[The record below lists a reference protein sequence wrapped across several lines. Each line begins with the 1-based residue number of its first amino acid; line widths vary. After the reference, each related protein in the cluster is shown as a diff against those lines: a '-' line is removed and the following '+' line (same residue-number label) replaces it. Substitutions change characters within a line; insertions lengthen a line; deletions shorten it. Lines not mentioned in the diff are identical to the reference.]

1 MKKILTSLLIACA
14 IPSFAQRMNFN
25 ADWSISA
32 TSLTPAKTA
41 VTLPRAWNE
50 EFAYRVAIEEL
61 PDDTVRYSKTFLAP
75 KEWKYKK
82 VFVEFEGARQS
93 AEVFING
100 QRLGLHQNGVMAFG
114 YDLTPYLKIGKQNTL
129 TVLTDN
135 DWSYHEKNPD
145 GTEMKVKDGVVVKD
159 GNNLPNNELKP
170 TSFQWNNKNFNANY
184 GGLPKNVYLHVLPK
198 LYQTLPLYSTL
209 GTTGVYVYAKDF
221 DITGHSATIHAE
233 SQVRNET
240 GKPQQ
245 IFYEVEIIDRQTKQ
259 SISTFHPSVYTIGN
273 NETITVSA
281 EQKVSNLHFWSWGY
295 GYLYDVVTK
304 VQSLKKLSA
313 SPSIATTTTGFR
325 KTAYTNGQTYLN
337 DRTIMMHGYAQRTSN
352 EWPGVGMSVPAWL
365 SDYSNRLMVESG
377 GNLVRWMHVCPWK
390 QDIESCDRVG
400 LIQAMPAGDAEK
412 DVTGRHW
419 EQRTELMRDAIIY
432 NRNNPSILF
441 YECGNKGISEDHMRE
456 MKAIRDEFDPHGGRA
471 IGSREM
477 LNHDTSAEY
486 GGEMLYINKSAT
498 KPVWAMEYCR
508 DEALRRYW
516 DDWSPSNLTESL
528 SYTPNGLPLR
538 GQGGYH
544 KQGDGPLYRNA
555 DASAYNQNNDQ
566 FAIEMVRRWYDY
578 WQVRPGTGERVSNG
592 GTKIVFSDTN
602 THNRGESN
610 YRTSGVVDA
619 MRLPKDA
626 FYAHQVMWNGWVT
639 PDTSKTYII
648 GHWNYE
654 EGTVKPVYVVSD
666 AAKVKLFLNGKSV
679 GEEKVDYHFLHTFDA
694 VSYEAGELTAV
705 SYDEKGKELSR
716 HSVSTV
722 GKPHHLNV
730 KFIHPNGKL
739 VLDGADMGLIEYE
752 VVDKD
757 GNRCPLA
764 NNMVHFKVEGSHE
777 GAVEWIGGIAYR
789 DSVKYRD
796 EWEKNP
802 NCIRSLDLPVECGVN
817 RALIRS
823 AVYDD
828 GNLVTPSIAS
838 IRYRVEGDLEV
849 KEGVLD
855 IPGVSPACL
864 PNEIVSCYLS
874 RGETPSTPSYADMK
888 KTHHPARVVAGCN
901 QDEAIRS
908 IDDSEDT
915 EWKNDGKASTAW
927 IRYEFDSPVRID
939 EISMKLTGWR
949 QRSYPLEIFADNT
962 LIWQGNT
969 PQSLGY
975 VHLSIANPVKASTLT
990 IRLKGAATSEEAF
1003 SQITELA
1010 APVANELDL
1019 FKAKDGDKVRSEL
1032 RIVEC
1037 DFLQLP
1043 FRSDK

>member
-1 MKKILTSLLIACA
+1 MRLFFISLLLCA
-14 IPSFAQRMNFN
+14 IPAMAQRDMNFN
-25 ADWSISA
+25 ADWHISA
-32 TSLTPAKTA
+32 TKLTPART
-41 VTLPRAWNE
+41 VTLPHAWNE
-50 EFAYRVAIEEL
+50 EFAYRVPIEKL
-61 PDDTVRYSKTFLAP
+61 PDDTVRYTKSFLAP
-75 KEWKYKK
+75 KEWKGQK
-82 VFVEFEGARQS
+82 VFIEFEGARQS
-93 AEVFING
+93 AEVFLNG
-100 QRLGLHQNGVMAFG
+100 HRLGLHQNGVMAFG
-114 YDLTPYLKIGKQNTL
+114 FDLTPYIKMGKENIL
-129 TVLTDN
+129 EVLTDN

-184 GGLPKNVYLHVLPK
+184 GGLPKKVRLHVMPK
-198 LYQTLPLYSTL
+198 LYQTLPLFSTL
-209 GTTGVYVYAKDF
+209 GTTGIYVYAKDF
-221 DITGHSATIHAE
+221 DINGHSATIHAE
-233 SQVRNET
+233 SQVKNET
-240 GKPQQ
+240 GKAQKVV
-245 IFYEVEIIDRQTKQ
+245 YEVSIVDRQTQHRVASFRSQQYNINKE
-259 SISTFHPSVYTIGN
+259 
-273 NETITVSA
+273 ETVTLSA
-281 EQKVSNLHFWSWGY
+281 EQHVDGLHFWSWGY
-295 GYLYDVVTK
+295 GYLYDVHTK
-304 VQSLKKLSA
+304 VVCLSSSA
-313 SPSIATTTTGFR
+313 LTSSATTTTGFR
-325 KTAYTNGQTYLN
+325 KTSFDHGQTCLN
-337 DRTIMMHGYAQRTSN
+337 DRAIMMHGYAQRTSN

-441 YECGNKGISEDHMRE
+441 YECGNKGISEEHMRE
-456 MKAIRDEFDPHGGRA
+456 MKAIRDEYDPHGGRA

-477 LNHDTSAEY
+477 LNHGTSAEY

-516 DDWSPSNLTESL
+516 DDWSYP
-528 SYTPNGLPLR
+528 
-538 GQGGYH
+538 YH

-578 WQVRPGTGERVSNG
+578 WMERPGTGERISNG

-639 PDTSKTYII
+639 PDSSKTYII
-648 GHWNYE
+648 GHWNYP

-666 AAKVKLFLNGKSV
+666 APSVKLFLNGEQV
-679 GEEKVDYHFLHTFDA
+679 GKEKIDYHFLHTFDSIPFAPGNLLA
-694 VSYEAGELTAV
+694 VSC
-705 SYDEKGKELSR
+705 DENGKEISR
-716 HSVSTV
+716 HSIATA
-722 GKPHHLNV
+722 GNPHHLNIRY
-730 KFIHPNGKL
+730 IHPRGKIIA
-739 VLDGADMGLIEYE
+739 DGADMALIEYE
-752 VVDKD
+752 VVDAD

-764 NNMVHFKVEGSHE
+764 NNMVHFSVEGPI
-777 GAVEWIGGIAYR
+777 EWVGGIAHR
-789 DSVKYRD
+789 DSVKYRK
-796 EWEKNP
+796 EWEENP

-817 RALIRS
+817 RALVRS
-823 AVYDD
+823 AKYID
-828 GNLVTPSIAS
+828 GNLNDAHFAKIHYTVEGNLSVSTGTLTIAGVTPAS
-838 IRYRVEGDLEV
+838 IDSDCE
-849 KEGVLD
+849 K
-855 IPGVSPACL
+855 S
-864 PNEIVSCYLS
+864 YLG
-874 RGETPSTPSYADMK
+874 RGETPSTPSYTDFK
-888 KTHHPARVVAGCN
+888 HTLHPARVVAGCN
-901 QDEAIRS
+901 QAEAIRS

-915 EWKNDGKASTAW
+915 EWKNDGKSSTAW
-927 IRYEFDSPVRID
+927 IRYEFDTPVRID
-939 EISMKLTGWR
+939 EIVMKLTGWR
-949 QRSYPLEIFADNT
+949 QRSYPLEIFAGST

-975 VHLSIANPVKASTLT
+975 VHLDIAAPIESSTIT
-990 IRLKGAATSEEAF
+990 IRLKGTAKSEEAF
-1003 SQITELA
+1003 GQITELA

-1019 FKAKDGDKVRSEL
+1019 YKAKDGDKVRSEL

-1037 DFLQLP
+1037 DFLQ
-1043 FRSDK
+1043 KVK

>member
-14 IPSFAQRMNFN
+14 LPSLAQRGMDFN
-25 ADWSISA
+25 RDWHVSA
-32 TSLTPAKTA
+32 TSLTPERM
-41 VTLPRAWNE
+41 VNLPRAWNE
-50 EFAYRVAIEEL
+50 EWAFRVPIEEL
-61 PDDTVRYSKTFLAP
+61 PDEKVKYTKTFLAP
-75 KEWKYKK
+75 DEWEGRK
-82 VFVEFEGARQS
+82 VFIEFEGARQS
-93 AEVFING
+93 AEVWLNG
-100 QRLGLHQNGVMAFG
+100 NRLGLHQNGVMAFG
-114 YDLTPYLKIGKQNTL
+114 FDLTPYVKIGKENVIE
-129 TVLTDN
+129 VLTDN
-135 DWSYHEKNPD
+135 DWNYHEKNPD

-184 GGLPKNVYLHVLPK
+184 GGLPKNVKLHVMPK
-198 LYQTLPLYSTL
+198 MYQTLPLYSSL
-209 GTTGVYVYAKDF
+209 GTTGVYVYAKDI
-221 DITGHSATIHAE
+221 DVKKHSATIHAE
-233 SQVRNET
+233 SEVRNET
-240 GKPQQ
+240 DEDAEVV
-245 IFYEVEIIDRQTKQ
+245 YLVEIVDKAADKGALVARFK
-259 SISTFHPSVYTIGN
+259 SPVCKVGKG
-273 NETITVSA
+273 ETVTLSA
-281 EQKVSNLHFWSWGY
+281 EKKVKGLHFWSWGY
-295 GYLYDVVTK
+295 GYLYDVRTSVLPAECAK
-304 VQSLKKLSA
+304 NEKDLSEA
-313 SPSIATTTTGFR
+313 SMMMQDCCVVTTTGFR
-325 KTAYTNGQTYLN
+325 KTEFANGQTKLN

-441 YECGNKGISEDHMRE
+441 YECGNKGISEDHMKE

-477 LNHDTSAEY
+477 LSHDTSAEY

-516 DDWSPSNLTESL
+516 DDWSAP
-528 SYTPNGLPLR
+528 
-538 GQGGYH
+538 YH
-544 KQGDGPLYRNA
+544 KQGVGPLYRNA

-566 FAIEMVRRWYDY
+566 FAVEMVRRWYDY
-578 WQVRPGTGERVSNG
+578 WRERPGMGERVSDG
-592 GTKIVFSDTN
+592 GVKIVFSDTN

-626 FYAHQVMWNGWVT
+626 FYAHQVMWDGWVT
-639 PDTSKTYII
+639 PEASKTYIV
-648 GHWNYE
+648 GHWNYD

-666 AAKVKLFLNGKSV
+666 AAHVKLFLNGKSV

-694 VSYEAGELTAV
+694 VAYEPGELTAV
-705 SYDEKGKELSR
+705 SCDEDGKELSR
-716 HSVSTV
+716 HTVSTA

-730 KFIHPNGKL
+730 KFIHPRGKL
-739 VLDGADMGLIEYE
+739 VLDGADMGMIEYE

-757 GNRCPLA
+757 GKRCPLA
-764 NNMVHFKVEGSHE
+764 NNMVHFEVEGSAE
-777 GAVEWIGGIAYR
+777 GTVEWIGGIAHR
-789 DSVKYRD
+789 DSVKHRE

-802 NCIRSLDLPVECGVN
+802 NCIRSLHLPVECGVN
-817 RALIRS
+817 RALVRS
-823 AVYDD
+823 AAYDE
-828 GNLVTPSIAS
+828 GNLSTPSIAR
-838 IRYRVEGDLEV
+838 IRYTVEGDLKV
-849 KEGVLD
+849 KKGVLD

-864 PNEIVSCYLS
+864 PDDIVSCYLS
-874 RGETPSTPSYADMK
+874 RGETPSSPSYADMK
-888 KTHHPARVVAGCN
+888 KTLRPDKVVAGCN
-901 QDEAIRS
+901 QDEAIKS

-927 IRYEFDSPVRID
+927 IRYEFNSPVRID

-949 QRSYPLEIFADNT
+949 QRSYPLEIFAGNT
-962 LIWQGNT
+962 LIWQGST

-975 VHLSIANPVKASTLT
+975 VHLAIANPVKASTLT

-1003 SQITELA
+1003 GQITELA

-1037 DFLQLP
+1037 DFLQMME
-1043 FRSDK
+1043 